1 MSLGNGSI
9 RMIAFCSMDYRSQ
22 MQTIITKAC
31 NELGIK
37 PIPSKRCLSLLLW
50 LEERYETV
58 YTRHPGFQKGSK
70 PLLAVDNPFPMEL
83 PENLVGEKWAFVQL
97 PFSAVQE
104 EISSL
109 DSNLVFGASLD
120 LDLLGI
126 EIDDKTLIPGLAVA
140 SSRAKPLAVL
150 DEWVGSLFN

>member
-1 MSLGNGSI
+1 MLCLLI
-9 RMIAFCSMDYRSQ
+9 VL
-22 MQTIITKAC
+22 
-31 NELGIK
+31 ELCFFQ
-37 PIPSKRCLSLLLW
+37 CLSLLLW
-50 LEERYETV
+50 LEECYETV
-58 YTRHPGFQKGSK
+58 YTRHPGFQKRSK

-140 SSRAKPLAVL
+140 SSRAKPLAVQI
-150 DEWVGSLFN
+150 DRQPTYHVKFFDKITVSS

>member
-1 MSLGNGSI
+1 MLCLLI
-9 RMIAFCSMDYRSQ
+9 VL
-22 MQTIITKAC
+22 
-31 NELGIK
+31 ELGFFQ
-37 PIPSKRCLSLLLW
+37 CLSLLLW

-70 PLLAVDNPFPMEL
+70 PLLVVDNPFPMEL
-83 PENLVGEKWAFVQL
+83 PENLVGEKWAFIHL

-109 DSNLVFGASLD
+109 DSNLMFGASLD

-126 EIDDKTLIPGLAVA
+126 EIDDKTLIPG
-140 SSRAKPLAVL
+140 SSRAKALAAWMNGLEVCSIEADL
-150 DEWVGSLFN
+150 SWARLILSVGIPV